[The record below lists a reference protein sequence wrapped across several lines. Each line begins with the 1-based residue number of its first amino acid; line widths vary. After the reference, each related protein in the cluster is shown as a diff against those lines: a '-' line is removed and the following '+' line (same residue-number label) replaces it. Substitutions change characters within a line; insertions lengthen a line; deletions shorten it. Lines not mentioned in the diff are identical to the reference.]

1 MRKRTNLLGLFGFS
15 MLESLWAIEAS
26 YVAGTL
32 PT

>member
-1 MRKRTNLLGLFGFS
+1 MRKRTHLLGLFGLS
-15 MLESLWAIEAS
+15 ILESFWAIEAS